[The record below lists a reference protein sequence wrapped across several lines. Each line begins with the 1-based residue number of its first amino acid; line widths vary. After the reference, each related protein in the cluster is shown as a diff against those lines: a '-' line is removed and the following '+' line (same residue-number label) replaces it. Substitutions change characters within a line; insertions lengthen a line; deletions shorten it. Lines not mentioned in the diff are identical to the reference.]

1 MPRFEVELAASQGIK
16 LLVRKCQPVE
26 QTVVKPIL
34 ALFAY
39 MQRRLLTPIPLQRSL
54 LVLCIALNSC
64 QSHKTN
70 SAPSI
75 EFTHIPPAAQGG
87 RERIDTISG
96 RVRNA
101 RPKQQIVIY
110 AHSGPWWV
118 QPWPDHPFIPIKAD
132 STWSTETHMGFE
144 YAALLVEPDYH
155 PLPELDVAPTQ
166 GGPVAL
172 VTIVKGVGTPQFAPT
187 GSLRFS
193 GYDWGVRMIE
203 SDKGGTDNLYDAENA
218 WTDASG
224 ALHMQ
229 IKNKSGRW
237 SCAEIYLNRGLGYG
251 TYSVTVRDTS
261 HLEPAATFSM
271 FTFDDPASEQH
282 FREMD
287 VEVGGRGSAANK
299 NNARYIIQP
308 FYIPGNLFLFA
319 APSGTLTYVLR
330 WESGH
335 ATFKTF
341 RGKSAGVGAQLVSE
355 HEFTSGIP
363 VPGKAMPRLI
373 FYVVASDKNPMQK
386 PSEVVVEK
394 FEYLP

>member
-1 MPRFEVELAASQGIK
+1 MQLR
-16 LLVRKCQPVE
+16 LLVPV
-26 QTVVKPIL
+26 
-34 ALFAY
+34 F
-39 MQRRLLTPIPLQRSL
+39 LQRSL
-54 LVLCIALNSC
+54 LLVFCIALNSC
-64 QSHKTN
+64 QSHQAN
-70 SAPSI
+70 SEPSI

-87 RERIDTISG
+87 QERVDTISG

-132 STWSTETHMGFE
+132 STWSTETHLGFE

-155 PLPELDVAPTQ
+155 PMPEMDVAPTQ
-166 GGPVAL
+166 GGSVAL
-172 VTIVKGVGTPQFAPT
+172 VTMVKGVGAPQFAPA
-187 GSLRFS
+187 GSLKFS

-203 SDKGGTDNLYDAENA
+203 SDKGGTNNLYDAENA

-224 ALHMQ
+224 VLHMQ
-229 IKNKSGRW
+229 IKKKSGRW
-237 SCAEIYLNRGLGYG
+237 SCAEIFLNRSLGYG

-261 HLEPAATFSM
+261 RLEPAAVFSM
-271 FTFDDPASEQH
+271 FTWEDSASEQH

-287 VEVGGRGSAANK
+287 VEVGGSGDSANE
-299 NNARYIIQP
+299 NNAQYIIQP
-308 FYIPGNLFLFA
+308 FYIPGNLFAFA

-335 ATFKTF
+335 ATFMTF
-341 RGKSAGVGAQLVSE
+341 RGRSAGSGAQLVSE

-373 FYVVASDKNPMQK
+373 FYVVTSDKNPMQK